1 MKKIFIIALLI
12 FSNYSFAK
20 EQVGCVDTNFHLTFD
35 DKVCVDAFHDP
46 DIQGVVCH
54 VSYAKKGGISGE
66 LGFAENPS
74 RFSIACRQNGPI
86 VFKKHIPTKE
96 NNIFQERASFLF
108 KSFSATR
115 FWDQKNNTIVYLM
128 ISKKI
133 INGSPMNSIST
144 IPLQSW
150 NNIQPK
156 IQ

>member
-1 MKKIFIIALLI
+1 MKKTFIIALLL

-20 EQVGCVDTNFHLTFD
+20 EHVGCVDTNFHLTFD
-35 DKVCVDAFHDP
+35 DKICVDAFHDP
-46 DIQGVVCH
+46 NIQGVVCH
-54 VSYAKKGGISGE
+54 VSYSKKGGISGE

-74 RFSIACRQNGPI
+74 RFSISCRQNGPI

-96 NNIFQERASFLF
+96 NHIFQERASFLF
-108 KSFSATR
+108 KSFSTTR

-128 ISKKI
+128 ISRKI